1 MLIFTLLIF
10 FFSVFPVK
18 AEKFEIKFSKDADI
32 KTINSIIQANQDLK
46 SHQKIKSFQLYKKNV
61 NELKFKALNKEFDE
75 KSLDRVYRFECE
87 NCDLDS
93 VLKAFKKSEFCEYIE
108 EDRRV
113 EANLLSDPLFSSNGS
128 IWGRS
133 YSELW
138 GLETINAS
146 QAWTISE
153 GANTL
158 VAIIDDGIFWNHPD
172 LIENIWV
179 DTAIVSDTNGDGKVN
194 LRDLDDNDDGFITS
208 DDIPNNAFG
217 RDFYKEN
224 NSSSTY
230 MLDISGHGTFIAG
243 IIAATSNNGIG
254 MKGLAHQAKILPVK
268 IIDALDNTFST
279 FDMASAIRYAA
290 DQGADAINISL
301 GWAGDSSVIESAIDY
316 ANSRGAFVV
325 VAAGNDDSAI
335 ASISKRY
342 PMSFPNVIVV
352 SSIDPNTSVDT
363 FANFGPEVDILAPG
377 SSIVSTNTD
386 LQLVGSSSEEEVD
399 DGLTDND
406 VSFVKESYFVSQGT
420 SYATPYVAA
429 TVALLNSQ
437 KSDLTFLE
445 LRAILQETSNK
456 SFNSTGKSF
465 GANVG
470 VLDTFVA
477 LRDYQSILDNSTGG
491 FASGTLTLS
500 GNEVSENRD
509 FDSIIGFIGVDDGDF
524 SRFEYD
530 YSIVSDNTNLFKIE
544 NDRTLY
550 TNAALD
556 YEAQSSHTV
565 RIRATAP
572 SGDFLEQ
579 DFIIVVINDESDDP
593 KEITIDNN
601 EIYENSLASSVVGEF
616 SIEGGLEFLYDFSL
630 SGVDADKFEVRNDV
644 LYTKESLDYETK
656 NSYNLTVKA
665 VRASSDEEYS
675 SNITVNVLDE
685 DFDFGERNPRFS
697 FSNTNEIQI
706 DSGLRKINLSRR
718 DNIIGSVVASF
729 KPKYEI
735 DSDYTLSLE
744 GNKGALKFLEFN
756 DQNQLVIKQR
766 FKGKLFRK
774 GKKLKV
780 TVNAVSERSGSSTC
794 RFTLKLTR
802 IYFKIN

>member
-1 MLIFTLLIF
+1 MLLRILILLLFI
-10 FFSVFPVK
+10 VLPVK
-18 AEKFEIKFSKDADI
+18 AEQIEIKLSPEADI
-32 KTINSIIQANQDLK
+32 ETINSIIEANQDLK
-46 SHQKIKSFQLYKKNV
+46 SQDKIKSLQLYKKNL
-61 NELKFKALNKEFDE
+61 NGLKFSSLNKEFDE

-87 NCDLDS
+87 SCDLDS
-93 VLKAFKKSEFCEYIE
+93 VLKALKKSELCEYIE
-108 EDRRV
+108 EDRKV
-113 EANLLSDPLFSSNGS
+113 AAKLFSDPLFTSNGS
-128 IWGRS
+128 IWNRS

-138 GLETINAS
+138 GLETVNAS
-146 QAWTISE
+146 QAWSISE
-153 GANTL
+153 GTNTL

-194 LRDLDDNDDGFITS
+194 LRDLDEDDDGFITS

-224 NSSSTY
+224 NPSSPY

-254 MKGLAHQAKILPVK
+254 MKGLAHQANILPVK

-290 DQGADAINISL
+290 NQGADAINISL
-301 GWAGDSSVIESAIDY
+301 GWAGDSPVIESAIDY
-316 ANSRGAFVV
+316 ANSRGAFVF
-325 VAAGNDDSAI
+325 VAAGNDDSTI
-335 ASISKRY
+335 ASTSNKY
-342 PMSFPNVIVV
+342 PMSYPNVIVV

-386 LQLVGSSSEEEVD
+386 LQLVGLSSEEEVD

-406 VSFVKESYFVSQGT
+406 VSIVKESYFVSQGT

-429 TVALLNSQ
+429 TAALLNSQ

-465 GANVG
+465 GSNVG

-477 LRDYQSILDNSTGG
+477 LRDYQSILDNSSGG

-509 FDSIIGFIGVDDGDF
+509 FDSIIGLIGVEDGDF

-530 YSIVSDNTNLFKIE
+530 YSIVSDNTNLFKIQ
-544 NDRTLY
+544 NDRSLY

-556 YEAQSSHTV
+556 YEAQSSYTV

-579 DFIIVVINDESDDP
+579 DFVIVVINDESDDP
-593 KEITIDNN
+593 KAITIDNN
-601 EIYENSLASSVVGEF
+601 EIYENSSASSAIGEF
-616 SIEGGLEFLYDFSL
+616 SIEGGLEFFYDFSL

-656 NSYNLTVKA
+656 SSYSLTVKA
-665 VRASSDEEYS
+665 VRASTGEEHS

-685 DFDFGERNPRFS
+685 DVDFGERNPRFS
-697 FSNTNEIQI
+697 FGSLINEIEL
-706 DSGLRKINLSRR
+706 DNESGRRQQTLSRR
-718 DNIIGSVVASF
+718 NNIEGNVVASF

-735 DSDYTLSLE
+735 DSDYTISLE
-744 GNKGALKFLEFN
+744 GNRGALKFLEIN
-756 DQNQLVIKQR
+756 AQNQLVIKQR
-766 FKGKLFRK
+766 FKGKQFRK
-774 GKKLKV
+774 GRRLKV
-780 TVNAVSERSGSSTC
+780 TVNAVSERSGSSTYT
-794 RFTLKLTR
+794 FTLRLSR
-802 IYFKIN
+802 R